1 MSNINFVP
9 DDYVQGNESRRTNLM
24 CLILFSVV
32 MAGLGGSFVTI
43 KIRQKACGTEEQL
56 VNSKMA
62 RMEEAIAKFEELQTK
77 RKEMMK
83 TALTTAELLEPVPR
97 SVVLASLTNSLP
109 RGVSLTKLH
118 IVQEDKRSRSR
129 RAPSRSRYSTARGD
143 AKTSGK
149 KSAEP
154 EEDTQLEIEG
164 MASNDIQVADYMEA
178 LSMLPLLDRVALVES
193 VEKKTADAIQ
203 RHFKLKAM
211 LNKEMH
217 LTKEDVDD
225 IKSKA
230 ERSVRHF

>member
-1 MSNINFVP
+1 VP

-24 CLILFSVV
+24 CLVLFSVV
-32 MAGLGGSFVTI
+32 MACLGGSFVTI

-56 VNSKMA
+56 VNSKMT
-62 RMEEAIAKFEELQTK
+62 RMEESIAKFEELQTK

-97 SVVLASLTNSLP
+97 SVVLASLTNCLP
-109 RGVSLTKLH
+109 AGVSLTKLH

-129 RAPSRSRYSTARGD
+129 RSPSRSKYSSAKGG
-143 AKTSGK
+143 AKTSGN

-154 EEDTQLEIEG
+154 EEDTKLEIEG
-164 MASNDIQVADYMEA
+164 IAPSDIQVADYMEA
-178 LSMLPLLDRVALVES
+178 LSILPLLDRVALIES
-193 VEKKTADAIQ
+193 VEKKEDDTLY

-211 LNKEMH
+211 LNKEIH

-230 ERSVRHF
+230 ERSVHHF